1 MIKKVYKNFKENKK
15 KILSW
20 LIIFGV
26 VIFIVIYYYTITV
39 PYVSHLAEETVSVK
53 SINII
58 NQTNKKIQ
66 RLRAFYG
73 NLFEFVRNDEGDIT
87 LIESNH
93 ALINQITMLAN
104 AEIQNALNELHEQK
118 LNIPAGAFT
127 GSALLAGVGFNV
139 PITIVSIGKCNNK
152 FNSNFYAVGINH
164 AVHKLVLDVFVD
176 IKVLVPWRA
185 QDVRVK
191 YEILLAEN
199 LIVGQIPSTYLSGES
214 FDPNYI
220 DLIPDYN

>member
-127 GSALLAGVGFNV
+127 GSALLAGV
-139 PITIVSIGKCNNK
+139 S
-152 FNSNFYAVGINH
+152 
-164 AVHKLVLDVFVD
+164 
-176 IKVLVPWRA
+176 
-185 QDVRVK
+185 
-191 YEILLAEN
+191 
-199 LIVGQIPSTYLSGES
+199 STCR
-214 FDPNYI
+214 
-220 DLIPDYN
+220 

>member
-118 LNIPAGAFT
+118 LNIPAGLSRGVLCLQGL
-127 GSALLAGVGFNV
+127 GS
-139 PITIVSIGKCNNK
+139 TC
-152 FNSNFYAVGINH
+152 
-164 AVHKLVLDVFVD
+164 
-176 IKVLVPWRA
+176 R
-185 QDVRVK
+185 
-191 YEILLAEN
+191 
-199 LIVGQIPSTYLSGES
+199 
-214 FDPNYI
+214 
-220 DLIPDYN
+220 